1 MLRIAALLSLLSLVA
16 CDGGPVP
23 PGADSG
29 VDMSIFP
36 VAPGLKWTYRVT
48 SGAGEVA
55 EKVQTVTGTIAYEG
69 RSAFRFETQRVGLKE
84 AVSIQAV
91 EGDRVVRLE
100 EWNYENQALVERDRY
115 VPFGVRVDRA
125 KITAG
130 DTYQDQH
137 DKEILDEQGNVITK
151 KRVIYNFFV
160 EAGAELVEVPAGRLP
175 CVRVRREEVGK
186 DSSKTY
192 WYSPGIGKVKE
203 IGGQTEE
210 LLKLER

>member
-1 MLRIAALLSLLSLVA
+1 MVRIAALCSLLLLLA
-16 CDGGPVP
+16 CEAGPAP
-23 PGADSG
+23 PGADGG
-29 VDMSIFP
+29 VDLSIFP
-36 VAPGLKWTYRVT
+36 VAPGMKWTYRVT
-48 SGAGEVA
+48 SGSGEVA

-69 RSAFRFETQRVGLKE
+69 KAAFRFETQRVGLKE
-84 AVSIQAV
+84 AVSVQAV
-91 EGDRVVRLE
+91 EGDRVLRLE

-115 VPFGVRVDRA
+115 VPSSVRVDRA
-125 KITAG
+125 KISAG

-137 DKEILDEQGNVITK
+137 DKELLDEQGNLISK

-160 EAGAELVEVPAGRLP
+160 EAAAELVEVPAGRLP

-210 LLKLER
+210 LLRVER